1 MFMKEEHNEEV
12 KELSLQSG
20 KFLGELQ
27 QALIDALNK
36 RADEI
41 FEADGNDRSYW
52 QFNITLEMEEMDSTF
67 TKPLRT
73 TTIESKNV

>member
-1 MFMKEEHNEEV
+1 MKEESNEEIR
-12 KELSLQSG
+12 ELSTQSG

-27 QALIDALNK
+27 QAVIDALNK

-41 FEADGNDRSYW
+41 FDAEGIDRAYW
-52 QFNITLEMEEMDSTF
+52 QFNITLVMEEMDSSF

-73 TTIESKNV
+73 TTIESKNI